1 MEKKERG
8 LKLDLFH
15 NIVIAALFILFVLN
29 ISSFLISTVV
39 DVVLFKK
46 LMKYN
51 SKLSET
57 TNIVTEN
64 NYEIKE
70 LDGQLLDIKNE
81 ISEKK

>member
-1 MEKKERG
+1 M
-8 LKLDLFH
+8 DLFH
-15 NIVIAALFILFVLN
+15 NIVIAALFILFLLN
-29 ISSFLISTVV
+29 ITVFLVSTVV

-51 SKLSET
+51 SRLSET

-70 LDGQLLDIKNE
+70 LDSQLLDIKNE

>member
-1 MEKKERG
+1 M
-8 LKLDLFH
+8 DLLH
-15 NIVIAALFILFVLN
+15 IIVIATLFILFVLN
-29 ISSFLISTVV
+29 ILSFLISTVI
-39 DVVLFKK
+39 DVILFKK

-51 SKLSET
+51 SRLFDT

>member
-1 MEKKERG
+1 M
-8 LKLDLFH
+8 DLFH

-29 ISSFLISTVV
+29 ISSFLISTVI
-39 DVVLFKK
+39 DVILFKK

-51 SKLSET
+51 SRLSDT

>member
-1 MEKKERG
+1 M
-8 LKLDLFH
+8 DLFH

-29 ISSFLISTVV
+29 ISSFLISTVI
-39 DVVLFKK
+39 DVILFKK

-51 SKLSET
+51 SRLFDT

>member
-1 MEKKERG
+1 MEKEERG

-15 NIVIAALFILFVLN
+15 NIVIAALFILFILIITV
-29 ISSFLISTVV
+29 FLVSTVV

-51 SKLSET
+51 SRLSET